1 MTEPSKPEV
10 ETNLETRINA
20 RRAELMAKL
29 AELKADVR
37 IEAVEA
43 SDKLKRRLSE
53 LSHIIKE
60 GVVDGWANLNDT
72 VKSKL
77 DRWLS

>member
-1 MTEPSKPEV
+1 MTDPERPD
-10 ETNLETRINA
+10 LETRINA

-43 SDKLKRRLSE
+43 SDKLKRKLSE
-53 LSHIIKE
+53 LTHIIKE

-77 DRWLS
+77 DRWLG

>member
-1 MTEPSKPEV
+1 MTEPDRPD
-10 ETNLETRINA
+10 LETRINA
-20 RRAELMAKL
+20 RRAELMAKI
-29 AELKADVR
+29 AELAADAR

-43 SDKLKRRLSE
+43 SDKLKRKLSE
-53 LSHIIKE
+53 LTHIIKE

-77 DRWLS
+77 HRWLG